1 MECNKKYK
9 NSLYRFTSRLYRELR
24 KPERNIT
31 LKKLRKPYCGF
42 YDCITEEITL
52 DYRQEILST
61 TIHEY
66 LHKFNPDKCET
77 WILSEE
83 KKIMNSLSVRQIKN
97 IIKAFAKSL

>member
-1 MECNKKYK
+1 MNKEL
-9 NSLYRFTSRLYRELR
+9 LYRFTNRLYSELK

-31 LKKLRKPYCGF
+31 LKKLRGLCGL
-42 YDCITEEITL
+42 YEVETEEIVL
-52 DYRQEILST
+52 DYRKEIIATCL
-61 TIHEY
+61 HEY

-83 KKIMNSLSVRQIKN
+83 SKIMNSLSVRQIKN